1 MDAALCREQLDQ
13 LLTQE
18 ASALSLLQTLLDR
31 EHESLAASDIDA
43 LERAG
48 AARQACVGDLLRIE
62 DERQSLC
69 RLMNYSA
76 DAQGIDKLLTWCDTS
91 QQLRR
96 RWNKTLELATTC
108 RRLNNRNGVVVAAK
122 LKRVEGLL
130 AVVTGRNKKGAVY
143 GRKGIEHLSGG
154 HSLGQ
159 A

>member
-18 ASALSLLQTLLDR
+18 ASALDLLQTLLNR

-48 AARQACVGDLLRIE
+48 NARQSCVGDLLRIE
-62 DERQSLC
+62 SERQSLC

-76 DAQGIDKLLTWCDTS
+76 DAAGIDKLLAWCDVS

-96 RWNKTLELATTC
+96 RWTKTLELATTC
-108 RRLNNRNGVVVAAK
+108 RQLNNRNGAVVAAK

-130 AVVTGRNKKGAVY
+130 AVVTGRNKNGAVY
-143 GRKGIEHLSGG
+143 GRKGVQHLSGG